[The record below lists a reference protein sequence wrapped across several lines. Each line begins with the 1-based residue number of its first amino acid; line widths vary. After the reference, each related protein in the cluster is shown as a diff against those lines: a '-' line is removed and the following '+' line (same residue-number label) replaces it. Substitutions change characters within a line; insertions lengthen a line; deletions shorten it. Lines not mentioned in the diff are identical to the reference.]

1 MVTWKLIA
9 FVGVS
14 LVLGYLSRGSLRHP
28 RTHGFHRFFAWE
40 AMTALFLLNV
50 DDWFHDPF
58 SVRQLASWTLL
69 TLSLPLVLSGL
80 HQLKV
85 VGKPTQE
92 RVEPGLLG
100 WEKTT
105 ELITTGIFRYI
116 RHPMYS
122 SLLLLAWGIF
132 LKSLSWP
139 GTVLILSAT
148 LFLWLTARVEEGED
162 RRYFGSAYQDYL
174 RHTWMFLP
182 FLL

>member
-1 MVTWKLIA
+1 MVTWKVSA
-9 FVGVS
+9 FVATT
-14 LVLGYLSRGSLRHP
+14 LVLAYLSRASLRHP
-28 RTHGFHRFFAWE
+28 RVHGFYRFFAWE

-50 DDWFHDPF
+50 DDWFRDPL

-69 TLSLPLVLSGL
+69 TLSLPLVICGL
-80 HQLKV
+80 YLLRRA
-85 VGKPTQE
+85 GKPAQE
-92 RVEPGLLG
+92 RAEPGLLG

-132 LKSLSWP
+132 LKALSWP
-139 GTVLILSAT
+139 GAGLVLTAT
-148 LFLWLTARVEEGED
+148 LFLWLTARAEEVED
-162 RRYFGSAYQDYL
+162 QRYFGSAYQDYM
-174 RHTWMFLP
+174 RRSWMFIP